1 MTDRRPMLI
10 PIVAAAFAAAAFVIG
25 AQAQTSAPA
34 AAGGANIPKPT
45 CQKPGDVPSPNMAS
59 DNQRRAWQR
68 DYAAWGECMK
78 KFITEQQAAAEPYNK
93 AANAAIDDYNSTVK
107 LLNEQVEKLKDAA
120 K

>member
-1 MTDRRPMLI
+1 MTDRRPLLI
-10 PIVAAAFAAAAFVIG
+10 LIAAAAFTVG
-25 AQAQTSAPA
+25 AHAQAPAPA
-34 AAGGANIPKPT
+34 AAGAANVPKPT
-45 CQKPGDVPSPNMAS
+45 CQKPGDVPNPNMAS

-68 DYAAWGECMK
+68 DYTAWGECMK

-107 LLNEQVEKLKDAA
+107 LLNDQVEKLKDAA

>member
-1 MTDRRPMLI
+1 MTDRRPLSLI
-10 PIVAAAFAAAAFVIG
+10 AIAAFAGAFALG
-25 AQAQTSAPA
+25 AHAQAPAPA
-34 AAGGANIPKPT
+34 AASTANIPKHN

-68 DYAAWGECMK
+68 DYAAWGDCMK

-93 AANAAIDDYNSTVK
+93 AANAAIDDYNNTVK